1 MPSSEDKL
9 RDYLKL
15 VTADLRRTRQRLES
29 VEARDAEPIAIVGMA
44 CRFPGGV
51 HTPEQL
57 WQLVFDGADAI
68 GDLPDDRGWD
78 VGNLYDPEP
87 GKPGKSYVK
96 RGGFLDSAG
105 DFDADLF
112 GISPR
117 EALAMDPQQRLLLES
132 AWEAVERARIDPASL
147 RGSSTGVFV
156 GGTDT
161 HYGELARQAEE
172 AEGHLL
178 TGGAVSVLSGRIAYA
193 LGLEGPAVT
202 IDTACSSSLVAL
214 HLAVRALR
222 SGECSMAL
230 ASGVAVMPTTDL
242 YVEFSRQRGLSPDG
256 RCKPFAEGADG
267 TGWAEGVGIL
277 LVERLSDARR
287 LGHEVLAVVRGTAV
301 NSDGASSG
309 LTAPNGPSQQ
319 RVIRAAL
326 ANAQVAAADVDV
338 VEAHGT
344 GTQLGD
350 PIEAQALLATYGAD
364 RPADRPLR
372 LGGIKS
378 NIGHPQ
384 AAAGVAGIIKMVM
397 AMRHGVMP
405 RTLHAEQ
412 PTSEVDW
419 TSGAVSLLT
428 ERADWPELDRP
439 RRAGVSAFGIS
450 GTNAH
455 VILEGATSEAP
466 EPGPEPEG
474 VLPWVLSARSAAGLR
489 AQAARLADHVESAGP
504 RPVDVVR
511 SLLTTRTLLA
521 ERAVVFAA
529 DRDEAATALRA
540 LAAGE
545 PAAAVVTGTARPGR
559 TAAMFTGQGSQRLG
573 MGRDLYARF
582 PVYRAAFDQV
592 AAHLDIDWDDL
603 DRTGNAQL
611 SHLRRRSRALPPPRV
626 LRHPPGRAARP
637 LGRRDRRGARRRRA
651 VPAGRVHA
659 DHGPRPSY
667 AGAAGGR
674 RDDRGAGRGVGG
686 PAGRGCLRRR
696 RQRPPVRRAVGT
708 RGRRTGGR
716 RRLRTEPP
724 AAGEPRLPLVA
735 DGPDAGRL
743 PAGRRRA
750 DAEPAEPVTD
760 LHRHGPPRERPVH
773 RPRLLGPARPRDRP
787 LRRRCRRR
795 GRRQPHRDRPRRR
808 AVGAGWRRR
817 HHAPGRRRGRHL
829 PGRRRR
835 ALHRGS
841 ARRLA
846 RTRRAPGR
854 PAHLRLPAQ
863 ALLAEAAGAGVGA
876 AGLESA
882 HHPLLGA
889 CVELDGGDLLL
900 TGRLAV
906 GSQPWLAEH
915 AILGSVLLPGTAFV
929 ELVLRAGEEAG
940 CDRIDE
946 LMLAA
951 PLVLPAHGGVQL
963 QIRVG
968 AAAAD
973 GRRPV
978 GVRSRPEGSGGTWSE
993 HATGHLVPGTGTPP
1007 PAPESWPPSG
1017 GEPVALDG
1025 MYERMAAA
1033 SFAYGPTFQGL
1044 RAAWQRGDDVWA
1056 EVSLPEGADAAA
1068 YGLHPALLD
1077 AALHVSAFNGLD
1089 RGVVPFAWQGVSLY
1103 ATGASAVRVHVRRT
1117 GDDQVAV
1124 AVTDQAGAPVA
1135 AVRSLTLRRAAG
1147 PARDDLFEPRWTPVP
1162 LPVADVPD
1170 VDVEHVPEFG
1180 GDVVAAVHA
1189 ATVWALDLLRD
1200 RLSGDRLTAARL
1212 VVVTRPGD
1220 LAGAAVRGLVRSA
1233 QSEHPGR
1240 FALVEGVPAAAVL
1253 ASEEPELVVRDGEV
1267 FAPRLARVAGSPV
1280 PFVWP
1285 VEGTVLITGGTGGI
1299 GAVIARHLAGLGVT
1313 DLVLVSRRG
1322 PEAPGADGL
1331 PGRVVACDVSD
1342 RAAVEALVAG
1352 IPDLRAVVHSA
1363 GVLDDG
1369 VIESLTPDRL
1379 AAVLRPKVDAAWY
1392 LHEATKDLDLDAFV
1406 LFSSV
1411 AGVFGG
1417 AGQGSYAAR
1426 QRLPRRARGA
1436 PPRARPAR
1444 HVPRLGTVGA
1454 RRRHDRHAGRR
1465 GRRPHRPQRPARAL
1479 RGRRHRTV
1487 RRRPRRRAAR

>member
-230 ASGVAVMPTTDL
+230 AGGVAVMPTTDL

-603 DRTGNAQL
+603 DRTGNAQPAIFAVEVALYRLLESFGIRPDVLLGHSVGEIAAAHVAGVL
-611 SHLRRRSRALPPPRV
+611 SLPDACTLITARGRLMQALPEGGVMIAVQAAESEVPPAEGVSVAAVNGPRSVV
-626 LRHPPGRAARP
+626 LSGPGDAVRAAAAGFERNRRLRVSHAFHSSLMDPMLDAFRQVVDGLTLNRP
-637 LGRRDRRGARRRRA
+637 SLSLISTVTGRPESDLFTDPAYWVRHARETVRFADGVAAADAGSLIEIGPDAVLSALAGGAATMRRDADEVATFLAAVAALFTEGRHVDWP
-651 VPAGRVHA
+651 VPAGHPVDLPTYAFQRRRYW
-659 DHGPRPSY
+659 PRP
-667 AGAAGGR
+667 
-674 RDDRGAGRGVGG
+674 
-686 PAGRGCLRRR
+686 
-696 RQRPPVRRAVGT
+696 
-708 RGRRTGGR
+708 
-716 RRLRTEPP
+716 
-724 AAGEPRLPLVA
+724 
-735 DGPDAGRL
+735 
-743 PAGRRRA
+743 
-750 DAEPAEPVTD
+750 
-760 LHRHGPPRERPVH
+760 
-773 RPRLLGPARPRDRP
+773 
-787 LRRRCRRR
+787 
-795 GRRQPHRDRPRRR
+795 
-808 AVGAGWRRR
+808 
-817 HHAPGRRRGRHL
+817 
-829 PGRRRR
+829 
-835 ALHRGS
+835 
-841 ARRLA
+841 
-846 RTRRAPGR
+846 
-854 PAHLRLPAQ
+854 
-863 ALLAEAAGAGVGA
+863 AGAGVGA

-1033 SFAYGPTFQGL
+1033 GFAYGPTFQGL

-1162 LPVADVPD
+1162 LPVAD
-1170 VDVEHVPEFG
+1170 
-1180 GDVVAAVHA
+1180 
-1189 ATVWALDLLRD
+1189 
-1200 RLSGDRLTAARL
+1200 
-1212 VVVTRPGD
+1212 
-1220 LAGAAVRGLVRSA
+1220 
-1233 QSEHPGR
+1233 
-1240 FALVEGVPAAAVL
+1240 
-1253 ASEEPELVVRDGEV
+1253 
-1267 FAPRLARVAGSPV
+1267 
-1280 PFVWP
+1280 
-1285 VEGTVLITGGTGGI
+1285 
-1299 GAVIARHLAGLGVT
+1299 
-1313 DLVLVSRRG
+1313 
-1322 PEAPGADGL
+1322 
-1331 PGRVVACDVSD
+1331 
-1342 RAAVEALVAG
+1342 
-1352 IPDLRAVVHSA
+1352 
-1363 GVLDDG
+1363 
-1369 VIESLTPDRL
+1369 
-1379 AAVLRPKVDAAWY
+1379 
-1392 LHEATKDLDLDAFV
+1392 
-1406 LFSSV
+1406 
-1411 AGVFGG
+1411 
-1417 AGQGSYAAR
+1417 
-1426 QRLPRRARGA
+1426 
-1436 PPRARPAR
+1436 
-1444 HVPRLGTVGA
+1444 
-1454 RRRHDRHAGRR
+1454 
-1465 GRRPHRPQRPARAL
+1465 
-1479 RGRRHRTV
+1479 
-1487 RRRPRRRAAR
+1487 